1 MDARTNN
8 SRKKIIQ
15 SGLKLFIQN
24 EDSTLVDVAKRA
36 EVGRATVY
44 RQFKHKEALQEEIAL
59 YCLDRFD
66 EVNMS
71 VENKAKDSLDAIR
84 LVFENT
90 LPLYEEFA
98 FLQKFEKMFQKS
110 EKLQV
115 RMQQQ
120 DNEIRELIKLA
131 KDEGLLSKHFCVDWG
146 FYFFEGLLYAGYK
159 MSHLDNYSSGKAAH
173 LAFLSFKSGVAS

>member
-1 MDARTNN
+1 M
-8 SRKKIIQ
+8 
-15 SGLKLFIQN
+15 
-24 EDSTLVDVAKRA
+24 AKRA

-98 FLQKFEKMFQKS
+98 FCKS
-110 EKLQV
+110 SRRCFRKV
-115 RMQQQ
+115 
-120 DNEIRELIKLA
+120 K
-131 KDEGLLSKHFCVDWG
+131 
-146 FYFFEGLLYAGYK
+146 
-159 MSHLDNYSSGKAAH
+159 
-173 LAFLSFKSGVAS
+173 SFKFVCNSKITRYEN

>member
-71 VENKAKDSLDAIR
+71 VE
-84 LVFENT
+84 
-90 LPLYEEFA
+90 
-98 FLQKFEKMFQKS
+98 
-110 EKLQV
+110 
-115 RMQQQ
+115 
-120 DNEIRELIKLA
+120 IKL
-131 KDEGLLSKHFCVDWG
+131 KTHWMLLGLYSKILCRYTRNSLFCKNSRRCFRKV
-146 FYFFEGLLYAGYK
+146 K
-159 MSHLDNYSSGKAAH
+159 
-173 LAFLSFKSGVAS
+173 SFKFVYNSKITRYEN